1 VYAVEWNA
9 NEIAWFVDNTRFYSV
24 TRAQVQARGNWVFD
38 QPFWLLL
45 NIAVGG
51 TWPGSPD
58 GGSVFPQR
66 YYVDYV
72 RVYQ

>member
-1 VYAVEWNA
+1 
-9 NEIAWFVDNTRFYSV
+9 
-24 TRAQVQARGNWVFD
+24 
-38 QPFWLLL
+38 LL

-51 TWPGSPD
+51 TGPGSPD

-66 YYVDYV
+66 LYVDYV